1 MQTSRMELIIWMNI
15 LMFLTLH
22 QWQIIR
28 KVMNH
33 TNQKI
38 TLDLLIGSKISQ
50 CTVQLCNSHSQ
61 NKDSA
66 WNQWEGL
73 FNNLPNLIKLKMIIN
88 SMIMVKTKKWLNYL
102 INMLILVLRILK
114 CLHQV
119 FFQPVKKIRII
130 WIVSLVL
137 TLNYLIKMQHNS

>member
-1 MQTSRMELIIWMNI
+1 MELIISMNI
-15 LMFLTLH
+15 IMFLILH
-22 QWQIIR
+22 QWKIIK

-38 TLDLLIGSKISQ
+38 TLNLVIGTEISQ
-50 CTVQLCNSHSQ
+50 CTVQLCNSLSQ

-73 FNNLPNLIKLKMIIN
+73 FNNLPNLIKLKMIII
-88 SMIMVKTKKWLNYL
+88 SMIIVKTKNLLNYL
-102 INMLILVLRILK
+102 INMLIVVLRILK

-119 FFQPVKKIRII
+119 FILAVNKIRII
-130 WIVSLVL
+130 WIVFLVL
-137 TLNYLIKMQHNS
+137 TLNYLIRMQHNS